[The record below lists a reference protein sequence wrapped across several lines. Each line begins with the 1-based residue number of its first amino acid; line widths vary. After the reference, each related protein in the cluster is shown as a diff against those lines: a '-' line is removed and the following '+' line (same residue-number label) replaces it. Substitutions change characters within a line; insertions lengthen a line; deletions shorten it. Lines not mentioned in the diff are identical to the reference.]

1 MRLPFFFLL
10 AAATAI
16 FLRIKWNVH
25 SANVNIYEIE
35 HRNSPP
41 KTICYQCKHKAL
53 PSSLLSFAIIFVLLV
68 LFGWLLVAGTV
79 VTTFIRF
86 AKQRSFVSLISSLS
100 SRFSL
105 RFSLLCLC
113 FTLFFLLD
121 IQLSLS
127 HSHILSVLFLFSP
140 SYCYSFSP
148 ASVEFSHCFTSRTT
162 KKKTKAI

>member
-1 MRLPFFFLL
+1 M
-10 AAATAI
+10 
-16 FLRIKWNVH
+16 
-25 SANVNIYEIE
+25 
-35 HRNSPP
+35 
-41 KTICYQCKHKAL
+41 
-53 PSSLLSFAIIFVLLV
+53 
-68 LFGWLLVAGTV
+68 AGTV

-140 SYCYSFSP
+140 PYCYSFSP

-162 KKKTKAI
+162 KKKNKGDLADFGYSGKCVSTSYDKLTALFPLHKRSVTKLLNSETQIFSAVLFRK